1 MASTETAIPSEIE
14 ETKIDNDCTTND
26 LSVLNSKSAISFNS
40 LNDAVD
46 SQEGDSKRNFDDE
59 VKVKKKVNIYT
70 EEPDETTALRK
81 GSEASDSLAEKS
93 ITSNGLEKCLTMTGT
108 IKRGK
113 KAGQNLDIRLNMSRE
128 ELELLD
134 ANIAAK
140 TQQSWLNCGLTTG
153 PHVFVWSLL
162 CFPFAVIVS
171 ALYSFYMGT
180 LMWYNV
186 FTYIT
191 EEANIVWRILLS
203 PFLIL
208 FYPLFIL
215 MCTVCLGMYA
225 GFVQI
230 SWFFDNWQKEI
241 TDLEKGFYGWLCSKI
256 RLEDCSPYEVIV
268 LTDIKVPSNTASQDT
283 LAG

>member
-1 MASTETAIPSEIE
+1 MAATDIIVSAEATEIGIDHDCSIE
-14 ETKIDNDCTTND
+14 D
-26 LSVLNSKSAISFNS
+26 LSVYNSKCAVSFNS
-40 LNDAVD
+40 LNGTVASHDD
-46 SQEGDSKRNFDDE
+46 NSKKIFDDE
-59 VKVKKKVNIYT
+59 IRVKKKVNIYM

-140 TQQSWLNCGLTTG
+140 TQQSWLRCGLMTG
-153 PHVFVWSLL
+153 PHVIIWSLL
-162 CFPFAVIVS
+162 CFPFAVLVS
-171 ALYSFYMGT
+171 SLYSFYMGT
-180 LMWYNV
+180 LMWYNI
-186 FTYIT
+186 FTYVT
-191 EEANIVWRILLS
+191 EEANILWRILLS

-208 FYPLFIL
+208 FYPLFIIL
-215 MCTVCLGMYA
+215 CTISLGVYA

-230 SWFFDNWQKEI
+230 SWFFDTWQKEV

-268 LTDIKVPSNTASQDT
+268 LTDIKAPSNTASQDT